1 MQRKIHIFFEFSII
15 SLVIITAII
24 VIYTIAQVA
33 LITLFSKEHQKDSI
47 ENRYEVLCFLL
58 SNINIDEYTINN
70 IARYD
75 EQNIRM
81 YKEDFSECFAS
92 NYDEDIWENIDFY
105 FGRDVKIETEYISD
119 DIYSVLSGPIYINGE
134 RYILQIVSDEY
145 IGEDLLESY
154 YPTFFAIFIFG
165 IILSILGS
173 IHLSK
178 KFLRKLNR
186 LSNDIEEVKEFGI
199 SHRMNKS
206 NSNDEFDRIVTLFNS
221 MMDEI
226 ECSFEEQTVF
236 ISNASHELRTP
247 LTALKGHLSMIKRWG
262 KNDKERMEKSIDI
275 CIDETDRLI
284 KIVNDLLLLTRCER
298 EIINLDEINEIKV
311 LQIILDCVN
320 HYKILNE
327 NIQFDI
333 DVKEEDCIKITH
345 EHLKQLL
352 VIFIDNSIKYNDKE
366 ICKIKIS
373 LTQNNGRKEL
383 SITDNGMGIPQ
394 NDIQYVLNK
403 FYKVDKSR
411 VNNNSYGIGLS
422 IANQIVTNYKGKIN
436 IFSTEKVYTTIKIL
450 L

>member
-226 ECSFEEQTVF
+226 ECSFEEQKVF

-298 EIINLDEINEIKV
+298 EIINLDEINEI
-311 LQIILDCVN
+311 N
-320 HYKILNE
+320 A
-327 NIQFDI
+327 
-333 DVKEEDCIKITH
+333 
-345 EHLKQLL
+345 
-352 VIFIDNSIKYNDKE
+352 
-366 ICKIKIS
+366 
-373 LTQNNGRKEL
+373 NNFRL
-383 SITDNGMGIPQ
+383 C
-394 NDIQYVLNK
+394 
-403 FYKVDKSR
+403 
-411 VNNNSYGIGLS
+411 
-422 IANQIVTNYKGKIN
+422 
-436 IFSTEKVYTTIKIL
+436 
-450 L
+450 